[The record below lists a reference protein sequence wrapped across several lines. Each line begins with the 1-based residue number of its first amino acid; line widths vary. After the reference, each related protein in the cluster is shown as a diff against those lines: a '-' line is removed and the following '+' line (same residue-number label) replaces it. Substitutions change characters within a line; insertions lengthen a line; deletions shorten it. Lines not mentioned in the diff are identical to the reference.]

1 MSVAPASDSA
11 PVVGYTAPDNT
22 ADAIFA
28 EQVRLLY
35 RLSRPAYGG
44 TLAVALI
51 VVCGL
56 WYVTPALPLACWF
69 AVVTAITGARYL
81 LYRRFAALAPVQD
94 GRRWLNR
101 FLAGAAAMGCT
112 WGVLGSALLPDAS
125 WYYQLVVVFVVAG
138 VVASA
143 LVVLTPVRSAFLY
156 FLFTALLPI
165 IAALY
170 ARGDSMHV
178 FTGAILTAFA
188 AVMFATSFI
197 MHRSHTASL
206 RTRFENAEL
215 VRRLSAA
222 NQTAADAIER
232 LNVQLED
239 QKKIEEALQD
249 STDRVEAM
257 IDASPLAIIEFDVNL
272 EVERWNRAAE
282 RIFGWS
288 RYEVIGG
295 PTPLVPAQLMEE
307 ARTHRTR
314 ILEGATFENVE
325 TVRLRKDGSLI
336 DVSVSAAAIR
346 NRAGEAVGMVA
357 MFTDISGRKRDRD
370 ALQRSSARLEALVA
384 ASPLAIIVQDHN
396 GVIKRWNEAA
406 QRIFGWTEEEAIGKS
421 MLAVPADRKHEGAG
435 FRERIL
441 RGEHFADV
449 EAERQRKDGVLIPVS
464 LSAAALRDANGVSNG
479 VVLFAADISER
490 KRAER
495 RQNIQKAVT
504 VLLAEAS
511 SVEEVVP
518 RVIQSLCETFGW
530 EAGARRIVAKNDG
543 VMRHTENWGTPA
555 PEIQMFLRQS
565 ATRVD
570 STGENAG
577 LLRRVWAGGKPVW
590 LADIAQEPTFVR
602 GAAALAAGLHSAFA
616 FPIMVS
622 GEFYGVIE
630 LFGREVR
637 ARDEDVVRIT
647 TEISSQIGQ
656 FIARKEAESHLT
668 FYANHDTLTGLP
680 NRAMFNQRL
689 TQALARAQR
698 LGTMAAVLFIDL
710 DRFKII
716 NDTLGHDAGDRL
728 LKQLAERLRECLR
741 EGDTIGRQGGDE
753 FVVLI
758 EDVSDPPQLAGVGQ
772 KILETVASPYL
783 ISGQEF
789 HVTASVGISL
799 YPGDGNDQQALLKNA
814 DIAMYR
820 AKEQGKNNYQFYS
833 AQMNLHSFERLALET
848 SLRRAVERNE
858 FLLHYQPKVDMRSG
872 RITGVEALI
881 RWQHPELGMVPPA
894 QFIAL
899 AEETGLITPIGE
911 WVLRTACAEA
921 QGWVTKGLP
930 PISVAVNLSARQ
942 FARDELAA
950 AIMRVLRETALD
962 PRLLELEITESTVMH
977 NADRA
982 AGVLQQLKLLGV
994 RVAIDDFGT
1003 GYSSL
1008 SYLKRFPISSV
1019 KIDRS
1024 FVLDLPDDKDDAA
1037 ITQAV
1042 IAMAHSLRLR
1052 VIAEGVETSAQYRF
1066 LEEHHCDEMQGHY
1079 FSKPV
1084 DAEAIE
1090 RLLAGRHSDVKLA

>member
-1 MSVAPASDSA
+1 MAPTSAPAA
-11 PVVGYTAPDNT
+11 PVPHLPPDDTAG
-22 ADAIFA
+22 AVFA

-51 VVCGL
+51 VLLGL
-56 WYVTPALPLACWF
+56 WNIVPGAPLAGWF
-69 AVVTAITGARYL
+69 AVVAAITAARFA
-81 LYRRFAALAPVQD
+81 LYRQYTAREPMHDARAWV
-94 GRRWLNR
+94 NR
-101 FLAGAAAMGCT
+101 FLLGAIAMGAM
-112 WGVLGSALLPDAS
+112 WGVLGSLLLTAAD
-125 WYYQLVVVFVVAG
+125 WYYQLLIVFVVAG
-138 VVASA
+138 MVASA
-143 LVVLTPVRSAFLY
+143 LIVLTPVKSAFVGFML
-156 FLFTALLPI
+156 TALLPMI
-165 IAALY
+165 VAMY
-170 ARGDSMHV
+170 AQGGPMHI
-178 FTGAILTAFA
+178 FTAAILTAFA
-188 AVMFATSFI
+188 VVMLAVCPIVHKSQV
-197 MHRSHTASL
+197 ASL
-206 RTRFENAEL
+206 RARFDNADL

-222 NQTAADAIER
+222 NQTADDAISR
-232 LNVQLED
+232 LNIQLED
-239 QKKIEEALQD
+239 QKKIEEALQE
-249 STDRVEAM
+249 STDRVEAL
-257 IDASPLAIIEFDVNL
+257 IDASPLAIVEFDVNR
-272 EVERWNRAAE
+272 EVDRWNLAAE
-282 RIFGWS
+282 RMFGWTK
-288 RYEVIGG
+288 YEVLGR
-295 PTPLVPAQLMEE
+295 PTPLVPPDRLEE
-307 ARTHRTR
+307 AIAHRAR
-314 ILEGATFENVE
+314 IFNGETFENVE
-325 TVRLRKDGSLI
+325 TVRLRKDGTLI
-336 DVSVSAAAIR
+336 DVSVSAAAIY
-346 NRAGEAVGMVA
+346 NTAGDVVGMVA
-357 MFTDISGRKRDRD
+357 MFADISERKRDRD

-384 ASPLAIIVQDHN
+384 ASPLAIIVQDEH

-406 QRIFGWTEEEAIGKS
+406 QRIFGWTEVEAIGKQ
-421 MLAVPADRKHEGAG
+421 MLAVPADKKSEGAG

-449 EAERQRKDGVLIPVS
+449 EAERQRKDGSHIPVS
-464 LSAAALRDANGVSNG
+464 LSAAPLRDASGVANGM
-479 VVLFAADISER
+479 VLFAADISER

-504 VLLAEAS
+504 VLLAEAI
-511 SVEEVVP
+511 SVEEVIP
-518 RVIQSLCETFGW
+518 RVIQTLCESLNW
-530 EAGARRIVAKNDG
+530 AAGARRIVAKDEG
-543 VMRHTENWGTPA
+543 LMRHTEDWGVPA
-555 PEIQMFLRQS
+555 PEIENFLRIS
-565 ATRVD
+565 ATRID
-570 STGENAG
+570 TGSADAG
-577 LLRRVWAGGKPVW
+577 LLRRVWASGRPVW
-590 LADIAQEPTFVR
+590 FADIAQEPTFVR
-602 GAAALAAGLHSAFA
+602 GPQALAAGLHSAFA

-637 ARDEDVVRIT
+637 ARDDEIVKIA
-647 TEISSQIGQ
+647 TEIASQIGQ

-668 FYANHDTLTGLP
+668 FFANHDTLTGLP

-698 LGTMAAVLFIDL
+698 LATMAAVLFIDL

-758 EDVSDPPQLAGVGQ
+758 EDVADPQQLAGVGQ
-772 KILETVASPYL
+772 KILETVARPYL

-789 HVTASVGISL
+789 HVTASVGISI
-799 YPGDGNDQQALLKNA
+799 YPDDGHDQQALLKNA

-872 RITGVEALI
+872 RITGVEALV
-881 RWQHPELGMVPPA
+881 RWQHPELGMVPPS

-899 AEETGLITPIGE
+899 AEETGLIAPIGE

-921 QGWVTKGLP
+921 QGWVAKGMP
-930 PISVAVNLSARQ
+930 PISIAVNLSARQ
-942 FARDELAA
+942 FARDELAS
-950 AIMRVLRETALD
+950 AIMRVLRETGLD
-962 PRLLELEITESTVMH
+962 PRQLELEITESTVMH

-982 AGVLQQLKLLGV
+982 AGVLQQLKQLGV

-1052 VIAEGVETSAQYRF
+1052 VVAEGVETSEQYRF

-1084 DAEAIE
+1084 DAPTLA
-1090 RLLAGRHSDVKLA
+1090 RMLAGRNSDAKLA